1 MLLFIP
7 SIGEFFIPEL
17 LYGPET
23 LMVGKIL

>member
-1 MLLFIP
+1 MLVFIP